1 MKKLTKTLLLVL
13 CAILLVAGS
22 VLGTVAFLTDSK
34 TVTNTFTVGNV
45 QIKLDEANLN
55 KETGATESGR
65 TEKGNENVLL
75 IPGRTIGKD
84 PTVTVLQNS
93 EKCYVRMKVQVANL
107 NDLKA
112 ALTDAKYYGA
122 DGVFLLQNLCV
133 DANGN
138 NTWDADCWKFA
149 GFDSATDTYEFRYKE
164 AVAKNTEGNT
174 PLDALF
180 TAVTVP
186 GADIT
191 SDNIAK
197 LAGVRIIVTA
207 EAIQAEGFVDANG
220 KTAEQNAWMA
230 FGG

>member
-13 CAILLVAGS
+13 CALLLVAGS
-22 VLGTVAFLTDSK
+22 ILGTVAYLTSTK

-45 QIKLDEANLN
+45 QIKLDEANLD

-65 TEKGNENVLL
+65 TEVGNSDVLL

-84 PTVTVLQNS
+84 PTVTVLKNS
-93 EKCYVRMKVQVANL
+93 EKCYVRMKVKVANL
-107 NDLKA
+107 DALKA

-122 DGVFLLQNLCV
+122 DGVFLLQKLCV

-138 NTWDADCWKFA
+138 NTWDADCWQYEK
-149 GFDSATDTYEFRYKE
+149 FDSATNTYEFRYKE
-164 AVAKNTEGNT
+164 AVAKNTAGDT
-174 PLDALF
+174 PLHALF

-197 LAGVRIIVTA
+197 LAGVQIIVTA
-207 EAIQAEGFVDANG
+207 EAIQAEGFADA
-220 KTAEQNAWMA
+220 AAAWAA